1 MRPKPMANLP
11 IIQTALSPKVK
22 RYADKISTAWQ
33 KAVDGILSVSQL
45 LKDAENELNSVE
57 QMDLYEELPFSKS
70 TADKLL
76 SIANDKRLNDPN
88 YKKYL
93 PPHWT
98 TLYEMTQL
106 DDKTFKE
113 GISQGLINP
122 AVERRHILEL
132 TGQTLVVAKTAVKQ
146 TQQVIHKTQN
156 TAKLATIS
164 IPKGFDISQVGSFQR
179 DIEKLVLKYGG
190 ELKFDKS
197 KKGVIGKQREQLAEW
212 CIGELGKRKKTY
224 TNLSPDEV
232 EVLETTL
239 SQLKRDRNGKPLLD
253 YKKDPKTGNF
263 QSGDIRNPK
272 HPYYGKN
279 LKEVYDHI
287 RSNKILTKHSG
298 LKEIDKEA
306 HCIDLLRQHSQGNA
320 RGRADA
326 IIKLTRL
333 VKRGDEDTLK
343 YARVAL
349 DQMIVD

>member
-1 MRPKPMANLP
+1 MSSLP
-11 IIQTALSPKVK
+11 VPQNSVSPKVQ
-22 RYADKISTAWQ
+22 RYADKISSAWQ

-45 LKDAENELNSVE
+45 LKQAETDLSDVE
-57 QMDLYEELPFSKS
+57 QMDLYGELPFSKS

-76 SIANDKRLNDPN
+76 SIANDKRLNDPT

-113 GISQGLINP
+113 GIAEGLINP

-132 TGQTLVVAKTAVKQ
+132 TGQTLVVAKTAVKK
-146 TQQVIHKTQN
+146 TQQVIHQTQN

-164 IPKGFDISQVGSFQR
+164 IPQGFDISKVGSFQR
-179 DIEKLVLKYGG
+179 DLEKMVLKYGG

-197 KKGVIGKQREQLAEW
+197 KKGVIGRQREQLAKW
-212 CIGELGKRKKTY
+212 CITELEKRQKAYAKI
-224 TNLSPDEV
+224 PADEI
-232 EVLETTL
+232 EVLETTI
-239 SQLKRDRNGKPLLD
+239 SQLKRDRNGKPLLE
-253 YKKDPKTGNF
+253 YRKDPKTGNF
-263 QSGDIRNPK
+263 QSGDIRNPN
-272 HPYYGKN
+272 HPYHGWN
-279 LKEVYDHI
+279 LKQVYDHI
-287 RSNKILTKHSG
+287 RDKKILTKHSG

-333 VKRGDEDTLK
+333 VKRGDDDTQK
-343 YARVAL
+343 FAKVAL
-349 DQMIVD
+349 DMMIVD